1 MEPSEIEGALKRH
14 GRQILHLA
22 WSYLHSRDDAEDV
35 LQDTLVQLMKTDPH
49 FESEAHE
56 KAWLLRVAI
65 NLCKNRLKSPWR
77 QHSQLPE
84 DYPADGVPEESLALL
99 QAVSALPLKYRE
111 VIHLFYYE
119 DATTAQIAQLLGKNE
134 STVRSLL
141 SRARDQLRVSLK
153 GGTDPDGRL

>member
-14 GRQILHLA
+14 GRQVLHLA

-65 NLCKNRLKSPWR
+65 NLCKNRLKSP
-77 QHSQLPE
+77 
-84 DYPADGVPEESLALL
+84 
-99 QAVSALPLKYRE
+99 
-111 VIHLFYYE
+111 
-119 DATTAQIAQLLGKNE
+119 
-134 STVRSLL
+134 
-141 SRARDQLRVSLK
+141 
-153 GGTDPDGRL
+153 